1 MSMARVAS
9 VFALAAA
16 VFAAGAAVLAGR
28 ATAAP
33 PQELVVFEA
42 ASLKDAFAGLAEKF
56 QAQHSGIKVAAN
68 AAGSQE
74 LRTQIEHGAKADVF
88 ASADLKHM
96 DRLRQAGL
104 VLAPTVFACNQPV
117 LVVRPGSRVKSFKD
131 LPDVERLVIGAPDVP
146 VGTYTDQILAA
157 AAKQFGA
164 DWGKRV
170 QARVVS
176 RELNVRQ
183 VLAKVTL
190 GEADAGI
197 VYRSDAM
204 TAKGKAVAVAIPD
217 TLNVTAEYPIAALAA
232 APRADLAAAWIALV
246 MSPAG
251 QAVLAQ
257 HGFTA
262 CPKK

>member
-1 MSMARVAS
+1 MLMARVAA

-16 VFAAGAAVLAGR
+16 LLGGDAAAAA
-28 ATAAP
+28 

-42 ASLKDAFAGLAEKF
+42 ASLKDAFAGLAETF
-56 QAQHSGIKVAAN
+56 QAAHPGIKVTAN

-96 DRLRQAGL
+96 DKLRQAGL

-117 LVVRPGSRVKSFKD
+117 LVVRAGSRVKSFKD

-146 VGTYTDQILAA
+146 IGSYTDQILAA
-157 AAKQFGA
+157 AGKQLGA
-164 DWGKRV
+164 DWSKRV
-170 QARVVS
+170 QSRVVS

-197 VYRSDAM
+197 VYRTDAM
-204 TAKGKAVAVAIPD
+204 TAAKGKAIAIAIPD
-217 TLNVTAEYPIAALAA
+217 AFNVTAEYPSAPLKA

>member
-1 MSMARVAS
+1 MSMARVAA

-16 VFAAGAAVLAGR
+16 LFARAA
-28 ATAAP
+28 AAAPP

-42 ASLKDAFAGLAEKF
+42 ASLTDAFASLAEKF
-56 QAQHSGIKVAAN
+56 RAAHAGIKVTAN

-96 DRLRQAGL
+96 DKLRQVGL

-117 LVVRPGSRVKSFKD
+117 VVVRPGSGVKAFAD
-131 LPDVERLVIGAPDVP
+131 LASVDRLVIGAPGVP
-146 VGTYTDQILAA
+146 IGTYTDQILAA
-157 AAKQFGA
+157 AGKQLGG
-164 DWGKRV
+164 DWVKRV
-170 QARVVS
+170 QARIVS

-197 VYRSDAM
+197 VYRTDAM
-204 TAKGKAVAVAIPD
+204 AAKGKATAIAIPD
-217 TLNVTAEYPIAALAA
+217 AFNVTAEYPIAALKA

-246 MSPAG
+246 TSPAG
-251 QAVLAQ
+251 QALLAQ

>member
-1 MSMARVAS
+1 MPMARVAA

-16 VFAAGAAVLAGR
+16 LFAGR
-28 ATAAP
+28 ATAAAP
-33 PQELVVFEA
+33 PPRELVVFAA
-42 ASLKDAFAGLAEKF
+42 ASLKDAFAGLAGTF
-56 QAQHSGIKVAAN
+56 QATHAGITVTTN
-68 AAGSQE
+68 TAGSQE

-96 DRLRQAGL
+96 DKLRQAGL
-104 VLAPTVFACNQPV
+104 VRAPTVFACNQPV
-117 LVVRPGSRVKSFKD
+117 VVVRPGSGVKVFAD
-131 LPDVERLVIGAPDVP
+131 LASVDRLVLGAPGVP
-146 VGTYTDQILAA
+146 IGTYTDQILAA
-157 AAKQFGA
+157 AGKQLGA
-164 DWGKRV
+164 DWAKRV

-197 VYRSDAM
+197 VYRTDA
-204 TAKGKAVAVAIPD
+204 TAAEGKGKAKAITIAIPD
-217 TLNVTAEYPIAALAA
+217 AFNVTAEYPIAALAA
-232 APRADLAAAWIALV
+232 APRADLAAAWINLV

-251 QAVLAQ
+251 QALLAQ